1 MKIRIDN
8 MTICLIVLIFIVFVF
23 LLADYRVFRKF
34 IRLEKDRNISFTS
47 QQVKDYINNYS
58 SSGISEDFVEEFL
71 KDILQNASFGNDVL
85 NEEIENE
92 S

>member
-8 MTICLIVLIFIVFVF
+8 MTICLIILILIVFVF

-47 QQVKDYINNYS
+47 QQVKDYICNYS
-58 SSGISEDFVEEFL
+58 SSGISQDFVEEFL
-71 KDILQNASFGNDVL
+71 KDILQNTSFSDDVS

>member
-58 SSGISEDFVEEFL
+58 SSGISEEFVEEFL
-71 KDILQNASFGNDVL
+71 NDVLQNASRS
-85 NEEIENE
+85 EERRVGKEC
-92 S
+92 

>member
-58 SSGISEDFVEEFL
+58 SSGISEEFVEEFL

>member
-1 MKIRIDN
+1 
-8 MTICLIVLIFIVFVF
+8 VFVF

-58 SSGISEDFVEEFL
+58 SSGISEEFVEEFL
-71 KDILQNASFGNDVL
+71 NDVLQNASSSDDDS
-85 NEEIENE
+85 NEVDENA

>member
-58 SSGISEDFVEEFL
+58 SSGISEEFVEEFL
-71 KDILQNASFGNDVL
+71 NDVLQNASSSNDVL

>member
-34 IRLEKDRNISFTS
+34 IRLEKDRNSSFTS

-58 SSGISEDFVEEFL
+58 SSGISEEFVEEFL
-71 KDILQNASFGNDVL
+71 NDVLQNASSSDDDS
-85 NEEIENE
+85 NEVDENA

>member
-1 MKIRIDN
+1 
-8 MTICLIVLIFIVFVF
+8 VFVF

-58 SSGISEDFVEEFL
+58 SSGISEEFVEEFL

>member
-58 SSGISEDFVEEFL
+58 SSGISEEFVEEFL
-71 KDILQNASFGNDVL
+71 NDVLQNASSSDDDS
-85 NEEIENE
+85 NEVDENA

>member
-8 MTICLIVLIFIVFVF
+8 MTICLIVLIFVVFVF

-58 SSGISEDFVEEFL
+58 CSGISQEFVEEFL
-71 KDILQNASFGNDVL
+71 NDVL
-85 NEEIENE
+85 QNTSSNDDVSNEDVENG

>member
-1 MKIRIDN
+1 MKIRIDD

-58 SSGISEDFVEEFL
+58 SSGISEEFVEEFL